1 MLCSFCKSAKT
12 VSTLPRCDVRILI
25 LWELVFRMIL
35 KSFVTVLIQL
45 ALGFS
50 DWLNSVAS
58 YFKCM
63 LRPNQ
68 FLKPKL

>member
-1 MLCSFCKSAKT
+1 
-12 VSTLPRCDVRILI
+12 
-25 LWELVFRMIL
+25 MIL

-45 ALGFS
+45 ALGFA
-50 DWLNSVAS
+50 DCLNSVAS

-68 FLKPKL
+68 FLKAKLWDCCIYLKKAFQSLEMLSNINLYILML